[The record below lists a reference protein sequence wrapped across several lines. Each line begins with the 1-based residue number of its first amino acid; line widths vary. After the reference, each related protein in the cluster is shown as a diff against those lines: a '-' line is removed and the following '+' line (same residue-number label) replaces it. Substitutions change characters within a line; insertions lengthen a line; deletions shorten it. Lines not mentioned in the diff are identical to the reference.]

1 MSTRKAVL
9 TGEFWVA
16 CGIILLGVFF
26 AAGTLQIEET
36 TSSALIGPRFYPL
49 LVSMGLLI
57 TGVLLARESIGG
69 KKSLESPDPTNPDG
83 QQDNKPTFSAFI
95 YITLGLLLHV
105 LLMQTFGFVV
115 ASVTLF
121 LCAARGFGARNW
133 VTTGGIG
140 LALSLATYSGFK
152 YGLEIN
158 LPGLFSG
165 LA

>member
-1 MSTRKAVL
+1 VPKRKAVPQ
-9 TGEFWVA
+9 GEFWVA
-16 CGIILLGVFF
+16 CGIILVGVFF
-26 AAGTLQIEET
+26 AVGTLQIEET
-36 TSSALIGPRFYPL
+36 TASALIGPRFYPL

-57 TGVLLARESIGG
+57 TGVLLARESIGD
-69 KKSLESPDPTNPDG
+69 KKTPDPPNPDV
-83 QQDNKPTFSAFI
+83 QQGSKPTFSAFV

-158 LPGLFSG
+158 LPGIFSG